1 MILVYFHSLTG
12 RVRVRRLWIILSI
25 VMSTAAFAGEFT
37 GKVIGVADGDTITVL
52 HVNGDTKTPV
62 KVRLAGIDTP
72 EKAQD
77 YGAKAKKA
85 LSSQIHGESVKVV
98 YTEKDRY
105 GRTIGDVYWGNHWIN
120 YEMVAAGWAW
130 HYKQYSKDK
139 RLADAEVTARK
150 GRKGLWADPN
160 EPIPPWEYRRA
171 LRGSQRRVNTL
182 GASGLYWLNTGS
194 ETRHNS
200 SCKYFKNTKRGR
212 VCRPSEGK
220 PCGGCGG

>member
-52 HVNGDTKTPV
+52 SVDGDTKTPV
-62 KVRLAGIDTP
+62 KIRLAGIDTP

-85 LSSQIHGESVKVV
+85 LSSQIHGKTVKVV

-105 GRTIGDVYWGNHWIN
+105 GRTIGDVYWGKRWIN
-120 YEMVAAGWAW
+120 LEMVAAGWAYGDVSEVDLW
-130 HYKQYSKDK
+130 TG
-139 RLADAEVTARK
+139 RLMFIADAHKDGFRCIAK
-150 GRKGLWADPN
+150 A
-160 EPIPPWEYRRA
+160 
-171 LRGSQRRVNTL
+171 
-182 GASGLYWLNTGS
+182 
-194 ETRHNS
+194 ETRQTA
-200 SCKYFKNTKRGR
+200 YTELRAIIAEQ
-212 VCRPSEGK
+212 EGE
-220 PCGGCGG
+220 G